1 MESIINLSTVRVK
14 KEQKINGAS
23 CKTVTVWQQAYNFH
37 MIEADS
43 IVVHYKGGLM
53 AKLRVYELARELN
66 LTNKVLLDRMQKLKI
81 SVRSHMSALEDEI
94 VHRIRNSFTSKKKQ
108 EKEVDE
114 KRVKPTIIRRRR
126 RKKRKSGDSE
136 MYTDDSHSEQKNKK
150 NNFRQGG
157 NSKNSA
163 SEKSTETETDKQ
175 QNNSEK
181 SGIKNNEGKFRKKKK
196 RKKGRGGEPAR
207 IIKMATPKEL
217 EMEEQA
223 EKEKNAKIMADT
235 QLDDQIHKPE
245 NEFNDADVDS
255 DIDADVDVD
264 VDVDVNVNEQTNK
277 PEFKKKS
284 KKKDKKEKINDNDKK
299 DTPPLE
305 EKKKKTKDK
314 PDSRKE
320 GQEKKKKKKSKKRRK
335 DEPAKII
342 KKADP
347 VTIPEPEPEIVI
359 ETDIDPDIDFAQEPS
374 RDIPDQ
380 PIPTEAQKKKRKKGK
395 KRQANENQDEQKFF
409 NKRIS
414 FRKKEVVEGSALY
427 SEKKGRGKSRKSKGG
442 QKKATQKAQKTQITT
457 PKAIKRR
464 IKIYDAI
471 ILADIAKRMGVKA
484 SDVITKLMEMG
495 VMATVNQSLDYDTA
509 VLIAT
514 EFQFEVEKGSFEEET
529 VLEASED
536 APEDLKERPPVV
548 TIMGHVDHGKTSL
561 LDAIRETRIT
571 ETEAGGITQH
581 IGAYNVQTDR
591 GQIVFL
597 DTPGHEAFTTM
608 RARGAQIT
616 DIVVLVVAADDG
628 VMPQTI
634 EAINHSKA
642 AEVPIIVA
650 VNKMDKL
657 GAEPDR
663 VKRELSDHGL
673 MPEDWGG
680 DAIFTHVSAKNKEG
694 IDELLEMILLQS
706 EVMELKANPNKHAR
720 GHVVEAKIDSGRGSV
735 ATVLIQ
741 EGTLHKGDPIVCGV
755 HSGKVRALLNDRN
768 QQVNTAGPS
777 IPVEILGLT
786 GVPMAGDEL
795 IAVADDKTAKQVSHH
810 RIQKQRMLELAKS
823 NRISLDNFFEKMQTL
838 DIKSLNL
845 IVKADVHGSIEAIN
859 DSLTKLSSDEVKI
872 EIVHSA
878 TGTITE
884 TDISLAAVSE
894 AIVIGFNVRPSSRV
908 QDLANEENVDIRF
921 YDIIYNLINDIKDA
935 VVGMMS
941 STFEDEVLGHA
952 EVREIFSI
960 PKIGVI
966 AGSYVTNGKIERNQ
980 QARLLR
986 EGVVL
991 YTGKIS
997 SLKRFKED
1005 AKEVLSS
1012 YECGIGIENYND
1024 IKVGDVIE
1032 CFHLKEI
1039 KPVIEE
1045 TS

>member
-1 MESIINLSTVRVK
+1 
-14 KEQKINGAS
+14 
-23 CKTVTVWQQAYNFH
+23 
-37 MIEADS
+37 
-43 IVVHYKGGLM
+43 M
-53 AKLRVYELARELN
+53 AKLRVHELARELN
-66 LTNKVLLDRMQKLKI
+66 LTNKVLLDRMKKLNM
-81 SVRSHMSALEDEI
+81 SVRSHMSALDDND
-94 VHRIRNSFTSKKKQ
+94 VQSIRDSFIASKTKKNVEEERVKSTVIRRRKKGAKQQSDAVRKVSTSK
-108 EKEVDE
+108 DE
-114 KRVKPTIIRRRR
+114 KHETKKDNKKGSSPQDNDSKGDASDTQSEKGKLKNKKTKHKSRRNKQKVSSEKTEQDQKEENQSEQKVDGDKTKSRRR
-126 RKKRKSGDSE
+126 RK
-136 MYTDDSHSEQKNKK
+136 
-150 NNFRQGG
+150 
-157 NSKNSA
+157 
-163 SEKSTETETDKQ
+163 
-175 QNNSEK
+175 
-181 SGIKNNEGKFRKKKK
+181 RKKKK
-196 RKKGRGGEPAR
+196 EGGGEPAK
-207 IIKMATPKEL
+207 IIKKAEYPKDEEETDPPKNDL
-217 EMEEQA
+217 EQPSEESQQSTEDAQQA
-223 EKEKNAKIMADT
+223 PNKT
-235 QLDDQIHKPE
+235 DQQDKAEQKSHKKGE
-245 NEFNDADVDS
+245 GDKD
-255 DIDADVDVD
+255 
-264 VDVDVNVNEQTNK
+264 
-277 PEFKKKS
+277 KKS
-284 KKKDKKEKINDNDKK
+284 KDKPNGIQDKKKDALD
-299 DTPPLE
+299 
-305 EKKKKTKDK
+305 
-314 PDSRKE
+314 
-320 GQEKKKKKKSKKRRK
+320 KKKKKRSKKRRK

-347 VTIPEPEPEIVI
+347 AVVSVIEPEIQT
-359 ETDIDPDIDFAQEPS
+359 EEDIIPDEIDFSSQPS
-374 RDIPDQ
+374 REVPDQ
-380 PIPTEAQKKKRKKGK
+380 PAPQENQKKKRKKGK
-395 KRQANENQDEQKFF
+395 KRQQSNENQDEQKFF

-414 FRKKEVVEGSALY
+414 FKKKEVVEGSALY

-442 QKKATQKAQKTQITT
+442 QKKPVQKAQKTQITT

-464 IKIYDAI
+464 IKIFDAI
-471 ILADIAKRMGVKA
+471 ILADLAKRMGIKA
-484 SDVITKLMEMG
+484 SDLIKKLIEMG

-509 VLIAT
+509 VLVAT
-514 EFQFEVEKGSFEEET
+514 EFNFEVEKGTFAEDT
-529 VLEASED
+529 VLEHTED
-536 APEDLKERPPVV
+536 APEDLSDRPPVV

-571 ETEAGGITQH
+571 ASEAGGITQH
-581 IGAYNVQTDR
+581 IGAYNVKTER

-597 DTPGHEAFTTM
+597 DTPGHEAFTSM

-642 AEVPIIVA
+642 ANVPIIVA
-650 VNKMDKL
+650 VNKIDKA
-657 GAEPDR
+657 GAEPDK
-663 VKRELSDHGL
+663 VKRELSDYGL

-680 DAIFTHVSAKNKEG
+680 ETIFSHVSAKMKQG
-694 IDELLEMILLQS
+694 IDDLLEMILLQS

-720 GHVVEAKIDSGRGSV
+720 GHVVEAKIDSGRGAV

-741 EGTLHKGDPIVCGV
+741 EGTLHKGDPVVCGV
-755 HSGKVRALLNDRN
+755 HSGKVRALINDRN
-768 QQVNTAGPS
+768 KPVKTAGPS

-795 IAVADDKTAKQVSHH
+795 IAVADEKTARQVSHH
-810 RIQKQRMLELAKS
+810 RSQKQRMMELAKS
-823 NRISLDNFFEKMQTL
+823 NRISLDNFFEKMQTQ
-838 DIKSLNL
+838 DVKSLNL
-845 IVKADVHGSIEAIN
+845 IVKTDVHGSIDAIN
-859 DSLTKLSSDEVKI
+859 ESLNKLSGDEVKI

-884 TDISLAAVSE
+884 SDISLAAVSD

-935 VVGMMS
+935 VVGMME

-960 PKIGVI
+960 PKIGII
-966 AGSYVTNGKIERNQ
+966 AGSYIKSGKVERNK

-986 EGVVL
+986 EGVVI

-1005 AKEVLSS
+1005 AKEVASG

-1039 KPVIEE
+1039 KPMIEE

>member
-1 MESIINLSTVRVK
+1 
-14 KEQKINGAS
+14 
-23 CKTVTVWQQAYNFH
+23 
-37 MIEADS
+37 
-43 IVVHYKGGLM
+43 M
-53 AKLRVYELARELN
+53 AKLRVHELARELN
-66 LTNKVLLDRMQKLKI
+66 LTNKVLLDRMKKLDMP
-81 SVRSHMSALEDEI
+81 VRSHMSALDDND
-94 VHRIRNSFTSKKKQ
+94 VQTIRESFIASKKNKNI
-108 EKEVDE
+108 EEE
-114 KRVKPTIIRRRR
+114 RVKSTVIRRRRKGAKQQSEAVRKDTVRKDVKHEARKEPRQDSPSQEAASKGENSDMQSEDGKLKSKKSKHRNRRNRQKMETEKTDQERKDDKQAEQKPDGEKSKRRRRR
-126 RKKRKSGDSE
+126 RKKKKDAGGEPAKIIRKAELPQDGEEDHSHKEDDKVLSE
-136 MYTDDSHSEQKNKK
+136 EPKQSTPDIQLTHS
-150 NNFRQGG
+150 
-157 NSKNSA
+157 
-163 SEKSTETETDKQ
+163 
-175 QNNSEK
+175 
-181 SGIKNNEGKFRKKKK
+181 NEGKPEHREEFDQKDDEDKSKPTDIEDKKKEGLDRKKKK
-196 RKKGRGGEPAR
+196 R
-207 IIKMATPKEL
+207 
-217 EMEEQA
+217 
-223 EKEKNAKIMADT
+223 
-235 QLDDQIHKPE
+235 
-245 NEFNDADVDS
+245 
-255 DIDADVDVD
+255 
-264 VDVDVNVNEQTNK
+264 
-277 PEFKKKS
+277 
-284 KKKDKKEKINDNDKK
+284 
-299 DTPPLE
+299 
-305 EKKKKTKDK
+305 
-314 PDSRKE
+314 
-320 GQEKKKKKKSKKRRK
+320 SKKRRK

-342 KKADP
+342 RKADP
-347 VTIPEPEPEIVI
+347 AVASTN
-359 ETDIDPDIDFAQEPS
+359 ETEAQSDNDMLTEEIDFSRQPS
-374 RDIPDQ
+374 REVPDQ
-380 PIPTEAQKKKRKKGK
+380 PVPQDSQKKKRKKGR
-395 KRQANENQDEQKFF
+395 KRQQPNENQDEQKFF

-414 FRKKEVVEGSALY
+414 FKKKEVVEGSALY

-442 QKKATQKAQKTQITT
+442 QKKPVQKAQKTQITT

-471 ILADIAKRMGVKA
+471 ILADLAKRMGIKA
-484 SDVITKLMEMG
+484 SDLIKKLIEMG

-514 EFQFEVEKGSFEEET
+514 EFNFEVEKGSFEEDT
-529 VLEASED
+529 VLEQTND
-536 APEDLKERPPVV
+536 APEDLQDRPPVV

-571 ETEAGGITQH
+571 ASEAGGITQH

-597 DTPGHEAFTTM
+597 DTPGHEAFTSM

-642 AEVPIIVA
+642 AEVPILVA
-650 VNKMDKL
+650 VNKIDKA
-657 GAEPDR
+657 GADPDK

-680 DAIFTHVSAKNKEG
+680 DTIFTHVSAKMKQG
-694 IDELLEMILLQS
+694 IDDLLEMILLQS

-720 GHVVEAKIDSGRGSV
+720 GHVIEAKIDSGRGAV

-755 HSGKVRALLNDRN
+755 HSGKVRALINDRN
-768 QQVNTAGPS
+768 LPVKSAGPS

-795 IAVADDKTAKQVSHH
+795 IAVADEKTAKQVSSH
-810 RIQKQRMLELAKS
+810 RSQKQRMLELAKS
-823 NRISLDNFFEKMQTL
+823 NRISLDNFFEKMQSQ
-838 DIKSLNL
+838 DVKSLNL
-845 IVKADVHGSIEAIN
+845 IVKTDVHGSIDAIN
-859 DSLTKLSSDEVKI
+859 ESLHKLSSDEVKI

-884 TDISLAAVSE
+884 SDISLAAVSD

-908 QDLANEENVDIRF
+908 QELANEENVDIRF

-935 VVGMMS
+935 VVGMMD

-960 PKIGVI
+960 PKIGII
-966 AGSYVTNGKIERNQ
+966 AGSYIKSGKVERNQ

-986 EGVVL
+986 EGVVI

-1005 AKEVLSS
+1005 AKEVGSG

-1032 CFHLKEI
+1032 CFYLKEI
-1039 KPVIEE
+1039 KPIFEE
-1045 TS
+1045 

>member
-1 MESIINLSTVRVK
+1 
-14 KEQKINGAS
+14 
-23 CKTVTVWQQAYNFH
+23 
-37 MIEADS
+37 MIETDS
-43 IVVHYKGGLM
+43 IVANYKGGLM
-53 AKLRVYELARELN
+53 AKIRVYELARELN

-94 VHRIRNSFTSKKKQ
+94 VHKIRNSFTSKKKR

-114 KRVKPTIIRRRR
+114 KRVKPTIIRRRK
-126 RKKRKSGDSE
+126 RKKRKNNDSE
-136 MYTDDSHSEQKNKK
+136 VFTEGSNSNNSKQINKDNLQQVDHSNPKKPETVNRNDPTVKTAKNTEKEVDTQKK
-150 NNFRQGG
+150 NLDT
-157 NSKNSA
+157 SA
-163 SEKSTETETDKQ
+163 L
-175 QNNSEK
+175 
-181 SGIKNNEGKFRKKKK
+181 KNNEHKKDPKFKKKK
-196 RKKGRGGEPAR
+196 KKKKKGRGGEPAK
-207 IIKMATPKEL
+207 IIKMAIPKE
-217 EMEEQA
+217 EEIKEQA
-223 EKEKNAKIMADT
+223 YVEPEKKEETAPFIPEDHKKEKIESKPDKT
-235 QLDDQIHKPE
+235 DDQKGKP
-245 NEFNDADVDS
+245 N
-255 DIDADVDVD
+255 
-264 VDVDVNVNEQTNK
+264 
-277 PEFKKKS
+277 KKS
-284 KKKDKKEKINDNDKK
+284 KKKGKNKK
-299 DTPPLE
+299 DSSELE
-305 EKKKKTKDK
+305 DEKDK
-314 PDSRKE
+314 TEKVKDNSDIKNK
-320 GQEKKKKKKSKKRRK
+320 GQERKKKKKKKSKKRRK

-342 KKADP
+342 KKAEP
-347 VTIPEPEPEIVI
+347 STTIEPEIII
-359 ETDIDPDIDFAQEPS
+359 ETDIEPDIDFSNEPS

-380 PIPTEAQKKKRKKGK
+380 PIPPETQKKKRKKGK
-395 KRQANENQDEQKFF
+395 KRQPNENQDDQKFF

-414 FRKKEVVEGSALY
+414 FRKKEVIEGSALY

-471 ILADIAKRMGVKA
+471 ILADLAKRMGIKA
-484 SDVITKLMEMG
+484 SDLIKKLMEMG

-514 EFQFEVEKGSFEEET
+514 EFQFEVEKGSFEEDT
-529 VLEASED
+529 VLEASKDE
-536 APEDLKERPPVV
+536 PEDLKERPPVV

-581 IGAYNVQTDR
+581 IGAYNVQTER

-608 RARGAQIT
+608 RARGAQVT

-657 GAEPDR
+657 GADPDR

-673 MPEDWGG
+673 VPEDWGG
-680 DAIFTHVSAKNKEG
+680 DAIFTHVSAKNKDG
-694 IDELLEMILLQS
+694 IDDLLEMILLQS
-706 EVMELKANPNKHAR
+706 EVMELKANPDKHAR
-720 GHVVEAKIDSGRGSV
+720 GYVIEAKIDSGRGSV

-768 QQVNTAGPS
+768 VQVKTAGPS

-795 IAVADDKTAKQVSHH
+795 IAVSDDKTAKQVSHH
-810 RIQKQRMLELAKS
+810 RIQKQRMIELAKS
-823 NRISLDNFFEKMQTL
+823 NRISLDNFFEKMQTQ
-838 DIKSLNL
+838 DIKSLNM

-859 DSLTKLSSDEVKI
+859 DSLTKLSSDEVQI
-872 EIVHSA
+872 NIVHSA

-921 YDIIYNLINDIKDA
+921 YDVIYNLINDIKDA
-935 VVGMMS
+935 VVGMME

-986 EGVVL
+986 EGVVM

-1045 TS
+1045 SS

>member
-1 MESIINLSTVRVK
+1 
-14 KEQKINGAS
+14 
-23 CKTVTVWQQAYNFH
+23 
-37 MIEADS
+37 
-43 IVVHYKGGLM
+43 M
-53 AKLRVYELARELN
+53 AKLRVHELARELN
-66 LTNKVLLDRMQKLKI
+66 LTNKILMDKMKKLNI
-81 SVRSHMSALEDEI
+81 SVGSHMSALDDKDVQTIRDSLI
-94 VHRIRNSFTSKKKQ
+94 VSKKKKNVEEERVKSTVIRRRRKGAKQ
-108 EKEVDE
+108 QSETVRKNEKHGPKKDAKKDSSKRTDKEKESDALQSEDSKQKAKSPKYKNRRSKQKVATE
-114 KRVKPTIIRRRR
+114 KSDQDSNDKKLADQQSDSDKNKTRRRRR
-126 RKKRKSGDSE
+126 RKKKKDGGGEPAKIIKKAEYPKDAEEEHELIDEPAVVSESTMETSSDTKEVLEKEPLPVQQDKSDQKDDTKSQ
-136 MYTDDSHSEQKNKK
+136 TDTDKKKKNKP
-150 NNFRQGG
+150 QEIQ
-157 NSKNSA
+157 
-163 SEKSTETETDKQ
+163 EKKKDSIDK
-175 QNNSEK
+175 
-181 SGIKNNEGKFRKKKK
+181 KKKK
-196 RKKGRGGEPAR
+196 R
-207 IIKMATPKEL
+207 
-217 EMEEQA
+217 
-223 EKEKNAKIMADT
+223 
-235 QLDDQIHKPE
+235 
-245 NEFNDADVDS
+245 
-255 DIDADVDVD
+255 
-264 VDVDVNVNEQTNK
+264 
-277 PEFKKKS
+277 
-284 KKKDKKEKINDNDKK
+284 
-299 DTPPLE
+299 
-305 EKKKKTKDK
+305 
-314 PDSRKE
+314 
-320 GQEKKKKKKSKKRRK
+320 SKKRRR

-347 VTIPEPEPEIVI
+347 AAIVSTIESELQADEDVLSD
-359 ETDIDPDIDFAQEPS
+359 EIDFSKQPS
-374 RDIPDQ
+374 REVPDQ
-380 PIPTEAQKKKRKKGK
+380 PAPPQETQKKKRKKGK
-395 KRQANENQDEQKFF
+395 KRQPSNENQDEQKFF

-414 FRKKEVVEGSALY
+414 FKKKEVVEGSALY
-427 SEKKGRGKSRKSKGG
+427 AEKKGKGKTRKSKGG
-442 QKKATQKAQKTQITT
+442 QKKPVQKAQKTQITT

-471 ILADIAKRMGVKA
+471 ILADLAKRMGIKA
-484 SDVITKLMEMG
+484 SDLIKKLIEMG

-514 EFQFEVEKGSFEEET
+514 EFNFEVEKGTFEEDT
-529 VLEASED
+529 VLEHTED
-536 APEDLKERPPVV
+536 APEDLQDRPPVV

-571 ETEAGGITQH
+571 ASEAGGITQH

-597 DTPGHEAFTTM
+597 DTPGHEAFTSM

-634 EAINHSKA
+634 EAVNHSKA

-650 VNKMDKL
+650 VNKIDKA

-663 VKRELSDHGL
+663 VKRELSDYGL

-680 DAIFTHVSAKNKEG
+680 ETIFTHVSAKMKEG
-694 IDELLEMILLQS
+694 IDDLLEMILLQS

-720 GHVVEAKIDSGRGSV
+720 GHVVEAKIDSGRGAV

-741 EGTLHKGDPIVCGV
+741 EGTLHKGDPVVCGV
-755 HSGKVRALLNDRN
+755 HSGKVRALINDRN
-768 QQVNTAGPS
+768 KPVKIAGPS

-795 IAVADDKTAKQVSHH
+795 IAVADEKTARQVSNH
-810 RIQKQRMLELAKS
+810 RSQKQRMMELAKS
-823 NRISLDNFFEKMQTL
+823 NRISLDNFFEKMQSQ
-838 DIKSLNL
+838 DVKSLNL
-845 IVKADVHGSIEAIN
+845 IVKTDVHGSIDAIN
-859 DSLTKLSSDEVKI
+859 ESLNKLSGDEVKI

-884 TDISLAAVSE
+884 SDISLAAVSD
-894 AIVIGFNVRPSSRV
+894 AIVIGFNVRPSARV
-908 QDLANEENVDIRF
+908 QELANEENVDIRF

-935 VVGMMS
+935 VVGMME

-960 PKIGVI
+960 PKIGII
-966 AGSYVTNGKIERNQ
+966 AGSYIKSGRVERNQ

-986 EGVVL
+986 EGVVI

-1005 AKEVLSS
+1005 AKEVASG

-1039 KPVIEE
+1039 KPMIEE
-1045 TS
+1045 

>member
-1 MESIINLSTVRVK
+1 MK
-14 KEQKINGAS
+14 
-23 CKTVTVWQQAYNFH
+23 
-37 MIEADS
+37 
-43 IVVHYKGGLM
+43 KGGLM

-66 LTNKVLLDRMQKLKI
+66 LTNKVLLDRMKKLKI
-81 SVRSHMSALEDEI
+81 SVRSHMSALEDDV
-94 VHRIRNSFTSKKKQ
+94 VHAIRNSFTPKKQQ

-114 KRVKPTIIRRRR
+114 KRVKPTIIRRRK
-126 RKKRKSGDSE
+126 RKKRQHSESDSNVDKQRSYQNDHTNKHKSETDGTRSEKEKSPSGDP
-136 MYTDDSHSEQKNKK
+136 DRHHKDQKNV
-150 NNFRQGG
+150 
-157 NSKNSA
+157 
-163 SEKSTETETDKQ
+163 SEKTDHNKD
-175 QNNSEK
+175 
-181 SGIKNNEGKFRKKKK
+181 FRSKKKK
-196 RKKGRGGEPAR
+196 KKKKNRNEPAK
-207 IIKMATPKEL
+207 IIKMAVST
-217 EMEEQA
+217 EQEVGEA
-223 EKEKNAKIMADT
+223 EPEDTAVKSSPSEISTKSSEDKQKDGSALIADS
-235 QLDDQIHKPE
+235 E
-245 NEFNDADVDS
+245 NDS
-255 DIDADVDVD
+255 DQKKHTHDPDK
-264 VDVDVNVNEQTNK
+264 QTERQERKN
-277 PEFKKKS
+277 KKKS
-284 KKKDKKEKINDNDKK
+284 KDDKQHSKDNRSSK
-299 DTPPLE
+299 
-305 EKKKKTKDK
+305 
-314 PDSRKE
+314 KE
-320 GQEKKKKKKSKKRRK
+320 GQEKKKKKRSKKRRK

-347 VTIPEPEPEIVI
+347 VTSPDIAPDSIL
-359 ETDIDPDIDFAQEPS
+359 ETDIDTDTDIEFIKEPVQ
-374 RDIPDQ
+374 DIPE
-380 PIPTEAQKKKRKKGK
+380 PLPAEGQKKKRKKGR
-395 KRQANENQDEQKFF
+395 KRQSNENQEEQKFF

-442 QKKATQKAQKTQITT
+442 QKKSTQKALKTQITT

-471 ILADIAKRMGVKA
+471 ILADLAKRMGIKA
-484 SDVITKLMEMG
+484 SDLIKKMMEMG

-509 VLIAT
+509 VLVAT
-514 EFQFEVEKGSFEEET
+514 EFNFEVEKGSFEEDT
-529 VLEASED
+529 VLELTKD
-536 APEDLKERPPVV
+536 DPDDLKERPPVV

-581 IGAYNVQTDR
+581 IGAYNVQTEG

-628 VMPQTI
+628 VMPQTV
-634 EAINHSKA
+634 EAVNHAKA

-650 VNKMDKL
+650 VNKMDKA

-673 MPEDWGG
+673 MPEEWGG
-680 DAIFTHVSAKNKEG
+680 DAIFTYVSAKNKEG
-694 IDELLEMILLQS
+694 IDNLMEMILLQS
-706 EVMELKANPNKHAR
+706 EVMELQANPNKNAR

-755 HSGKVRALLNDRN
+755 HFGKVRALINDRN
-768 QQVNTAGPS
+768 QQINSAGPS

-795 IAVADDKTAKQVSHH
+795 IAVADEKTAKQVSHH

-823 NRISLDNFFEKMQTL
+823 NRISLENFFEKMQTQ

-845 IVKADVHGSIEAIN
+845 IVKADVHGSLEAIN
-859 DSLTKLSSDEVKI
+859 ESLTKLSSEEVKI

-921 YDIIYNLINDIKDA
+921 YDVIYNLINDIKDA
-935 VVGMMS
+935 VIGMMS
-941 STFEDEVLGHA
+941 STFEDEVMGHA

-966 AGSYVTNGKIERNQ
+966 AGSYITDGKVERNRQ
-980 QARLLR
+980 VRLLR
-986 EGVVL
+986 DGIVL

-1005 AKEVLSS
+1005 AKEVLVG

-1024 IKVGDVIE
+1024 IKIGDVIE

-1039 KPVIEE
+1039 KPVIQE

>member
-1 MESIINLSTVRVK
+1 
-14 KEQKINGAS
+14 
-23 CKTVTVWQQAYNFH
+23 
-37 MIEADS
+37 
-43 IVVHYKGGLM
+43 M

-66 LTNKVLLDRMQKLKI
+66 LTNKVLLDRMKKLKI
-81 SVRSHMSALEDEI
+81 SVRSHMSALEDDA
-94 VHRIRNSFTSKKKQ
+94 VLSIRDSFTSTKKQ

-126 RKKRKSGDSE
+126 RKKRPHTDIEPGSE
-136 MYTDDSHSEQKNKK
+136 ASRSQKNGIKK
-150 NNFRQGG
+150 KSSPEMRAMKPGKDSSSVSDTESDKQ
-157 NSKNSA
+157 KNI
-163 SEKSTETETDKQ
+163 SEKSDP
-175 QNNSEK
+175 NRDARP
-181 SGIKNNEGKFRKKKK
+181 RKKKK
-196 RKKGRGGEPAR
+196 KKKNRSEPAK
-207 IIKMATPKEL
+207 IIRMAALQEGET
-217 EMEEQA
+217 EEQSEIESTSEMVIETTYINDQTVKEEKSSPDMDEDSSEKMHTEPESPQTDPI
-223 EKEKNAKIMADT
+223 EKEEDSAP
-235 QLDDQIHKPE
+235 QEE
-245 NEFNDADVDS
+245 NQQNQKD
-255 DIDADVDVD
+255 
-264 VDVDVNVNEQTNK
+264 
-277 PEFKKKS
+277 KS
-284 KKKDKKEKINDNDKK
+284 AGKKD
-299 DTPPLE
+299 
-305 EKKKKTKDK
+305 
-314 PDSRKE
+314 
-320 GQEKKKKKKSKKRRK
+320 GQEKKKKKRSKKRRK

-342 KKADP
+342 RKAEPTP
-347 VTIPEPEPEIVI
+347 VIAVESDILI
-359 ETDIDPDIDFAQEPS
+359 ETDIDPDIEFIKEPAQE
-374 RDIPDQ
+374 IPDQ
-380 PIPTEAQKKKRKKGK
+380 PVPADGQKKKRKKGR
-395 KRQANENQDEQKFF
+395 KRQPTENQEEQKFL

-442 QKKATQKAQKTQITT
+442 QKKAVQKAQKTQITT

-471 ILADIAKRMGVKA
+471 ILADLAKRMGIKA
-484 SDVITKLMEMG
+484 SDVIKKLMEMG

-514 EFQFEVEKGSFEEET
+514 EFSFEVEKGSFEEDT
-529 VLEASED
+529 FLEAMED
-536 APEDLKERPPVV
+536 APGDLEERPPVV

-581 IGAYNVQTDR
+581 IGAYNVQTGR
-591 GQIVFL
+591 GQIIFL

-634 EAINHSKA
+634 EAINHAKA

-650 VNKMDKL
+650 VNKIDKL

-673 MPEDWGG
+673 MSEDWGG

-694 IDELLEMILLQS
+694 IDNLLEMILLQS
-706 EVMELKANPNKHAR
+706 EVLELKANPNKSAR
-720 GHVVEAKIDSGRGSV
+720 GHVVEAKIDSGRGAV

-741 EGTLHKGDPIVCGV
+741 EGTLHKGDPVVCGV
-755 HSGKVRALLNDRN
+755 HFGKVRALINDRN
-768 QQVNTAGPS
+768 QQIHSAGPS

-795 IAVADDKTAKQVSHH
+795 IAVSDEKTAKQVSHH

-823 NRISLDNFFEKMQTL
+823 NRISLENFFEKMQSQ
-838 DIKSLNL
+838 DVKALNL
-845 IVKADVHGSIEAIN
+845 IVKTDVHGSLEAIN
-859 DSLTKLSSDEVKI
+859 ESLTKLSSDEVKI

-884 TDISLAAVSE
+884 TDISLAAVSD
-894 AIVIGFNVRPSSRV
+894 AIVIGFNVRPPSRV
-908 QDLANEENVDIRF
+908 QELANEENVDIRF
-921 YDIIYNLINDIKDA
+921 YDVIYNLINDIKDA

-966 AGSYVTNGKIERNQ
+966 AGSYITNGKVERNRPV
-980 QARLLR
+980 RLLR

-1005 AKEVLSS
+1005 AKEVLSG

-1024 IKVGDVIE
+1024 IKLGDVIE

-1039 KPVIEE
+1039 KPVIQE